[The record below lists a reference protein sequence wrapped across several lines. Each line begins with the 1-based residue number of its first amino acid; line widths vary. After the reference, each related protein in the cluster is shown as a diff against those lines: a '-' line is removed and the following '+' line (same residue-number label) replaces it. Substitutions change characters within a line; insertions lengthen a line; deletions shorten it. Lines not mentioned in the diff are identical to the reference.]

1 MFCNV
6 LIVAKCIVNRKKV
19 RYYNEGKVV
28 LIVAKCIVNFLYAEL
43 EREIEEVLIVAK
55 CIVNGHVRIIIKGL
69 IEY

>member
-1 MFCNV
+1 MVLIVAKCIVNYDLFQQEDFFCNV

-28 LIVAKCIVNFLYAEL
+28 LIVAKCIVN
-43 EREIEEVLIVAK
+43 
-55 CIVNGHVRIIIKGL
+55 GHVRIIIKGL